1 MPRLSSETSGL
12 AAKCPDAEVLLPTP
26 VATVHGLKA
35 LSGWP
40 KELALGHAPVR
51 EKVPFPDMAYSA
63 AARFSPA
70 WLF

>member
-51 EKVPFPDMAYSA
+51 
-63 AARFSPA
+63 
-70 WLF
+70 